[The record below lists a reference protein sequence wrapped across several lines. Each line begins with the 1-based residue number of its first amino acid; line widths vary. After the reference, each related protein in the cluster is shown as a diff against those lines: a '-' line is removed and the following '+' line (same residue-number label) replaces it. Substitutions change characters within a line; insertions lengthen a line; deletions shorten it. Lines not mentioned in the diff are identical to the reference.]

1 MSADAGTEGNGESE
15 SHDVLEDLELVFAR
29 IISTWLD
36 DLKVRSA
43 TRQIILIGLE
53 VEAAENLQTLV
64 EELSVEDESHQ
75 PEPPILL

>member
-29 IISTWLD
+29 IISTHAD
-36 DLKVRSA
+36 GLKVRSA
-43 TRQIILIGLE
+43 TCQIILISLE

-64 EELSVEDESHQ
+64 EELAIEDEPHQ